1 LRDLSNARPGAL
13 TITCDVG
20 QHQMWVAQHC
30 RFNDP
35 LQHIS
40 SGGLGTMG
48 YGLPAAIGAKV
59 AKPEATVVCVSGD
72 GSIMMNIQ
80 ELATL
85 KRYGIDVKILLLDNS
100 ALGLVRQWQE
110 IFFDGNYSEVH
121 LTDNPDFA
129 GVARA
134 FGIQARSIKEP
145 EEVGDAL
152 QWLLNTDTAAMLHV
166 SIDSMENVW
175 PLVPPGKPN
184 HKMMQSS
191 S

>member
-1 LRDLSNARPGAL
+1 
-13 TITCDVG
+13 
-20 QHQMWVAQHC
+20 MWVAQHC

-35 LQHIS
+35 LEHIS

-48 YGLPAAIGAKV
+48 YGLPAAIGVKV

-121 LTDNPDFA
+121 LSDNPDFA
-129 GVARA
+129 GVAR
-134 FGIQARSIKEP
+134 P
-145 EEVGDAL
+145 EEVNDAL
-152 QWLLNTDTAAMLHV
+152 EWLLNTQGAAMLHV
-166 SIDSMENVW
+166 AIDSMENVW

-184 HKMMQSS
+184 HKMMRSN
-191 S
+191 